1 MHHRSHDGCWTC
13 KARHRK
19 CDRYEVRLRWGT
31 GIASRGRFTGAKVP
45 VVTSIP
51 KGARQSQSLAAAD
64 TLERNLSAPDP
75 AGMTRTEEERLFQEC
90 KSSDSLTWSLL
101 TRQSSHPELISCIR
115 RRFAKKISD
124 PHSRRCAN
132 SRKHSVNLFRSELR
146 SATVLKDGTFT
157 AGLLLCSTG
166 MMHGLPWA
174 THLQEMH
181 HILQLHE
188 IDTPDPPTG
197 LRAHLL
203 DVMGVMDLPTCRVGG
218 MNPSLG
224 VWRRYCRNRHPRN
237 PHRVEV
243 VSGLPRS
250 LLDLFSCIG
259 EGQGG
264 TTEDDFWNWPG
275 TKGTLLQCQLWE
287 AYRLAGV
294 LTVRCS
300 SYGPLR
306 AGSPRCMQDK
316 RQPSTEVLVVRIL
329 SHVDATGRGGDSI
342 SEGKDG
348 VMAQAVHYPVFM
360 AGLQTDILNGNPEL
374 KPVIRRS
381 FSGAVGRGRA
391 LLDLLEDWWDD
402 GSACMQAPHYSM
414 GLIYDVGSCM
424 G

>member
-75 AGMTRTEEERLFQEC
+75 AGMTLLSSGIDILHSATLREENLRSTLPALCEQSKALYAVCLAHQVSL
-90 KSSDSLTWSLL
+90 SSKLQFLRSFD
-101 TRQSSHPELISCIR
+101 
-115 RRFAKKISD
+115 A
-124 PHSRRCAN
+124 A
-132 SRKHSVNLFRSELR
+132 VNLFRSELR